1 MADRRVPL
9 IGTLA
14 NRDSSTDQDMRYV
27 NCYPD
32 RVGIRDDGKPRVFS
46 VKRPGLAEAYTTTTA
61 EGRGQLDW
69 EGSLYSVIGNKVYKN
84 GVALSED
91 LFSSTGRVYLTGTTG
106 STTYLAIHD
115 GSDIWLIDT
124 SDNMYLIAG
133 GSRTYSDWAA
143 TTAYS
148 LADRRVP
155 TTKNGF
161 FYEVTTAGTSGG
173 TEPTWPVSVGGT
185 VSDGTVTWTCTGY
198 YTNLP
203 SNMVSGFASL
213 DGYLV
218 VMDANADVYTSNV
231 DDPTTWTSTDFINAE
246 LNPDDG
252 VAVARH
258 LNYITAFGEYTTEF
272 FYNAA
277 NAVGSPLGRVEGAA
291 YSYGCA
297 AGDTVV
303 VMQNM
308 VFFVALTQEGA
319 KSIYQFEGLSPK
331 RISSSAIDRL
341 LEGEGSALE
350 DAYAFAANINGH
362 WAYIL
367 QLSNKTLVY
376 DMEGQMWTEW
386 TSYNGVSETAFRC
399 CAFSL
404 KDYVGHMLDSSNGKI
419 YTFDPTVYQ
428 DDGEDILVTMVTD
441 LYDFGNIRRK
451 FLYRIDVIGDRQAA
465 SSPVS
470 ISWTDDNYVTYTSA
484 RSVDL
489 SSRAYL
495 TRLGQFERRA
505 FKLVHQANTPL
516 RLEALDLY
524 FTLSPGAVS

>member
-1 MADRRVPL
+1 MSERRIPL

-46 VKRPGLAEAYTTTTA
+46 VKRPGLTQTYTTTAA

-69 EGSLYSVIGNKVYKN
+69 EGALYSVVGNKVYKN
-84 GVALSED
+84 GSALSET
-91 LFSSTGRVYLTGTTG
+91 LFTSTGRVYLAGTTG
-106 STTYLAIHD
+106 STAYLAIHD
-115 GSDIWLIDT
+115 GSDLWLIDT
-124 SDNMYLIAG
+124 SDNMLLVAG
-133 GSRTYSDWAA
+133 GARTYSDWAA

-148 LADRRVP
+148 LADRAVP
-155 TTKNGF
+155 TVKNGF

-173 TEPTWPVSVGGT
+173 TEPTWPTTIGGT
-185 VSDGTVTWTCTGY
+185 VADGTVTWTCAGY

-203 SNMVSGFASL
+203 SNMVSGIASI
-213 DGYLV
+213 DGYIVL
-218 VMDANADVYTSNV
+218 MDSNADVYTSNV
-231 DDPTTWTSTDFINAE
+231 DDPTTWSALDFINAE
-246 LNPDDG
+246 LHPDAG
-252 VAVARH
+252 VGVARH
-258 LNYITAFGEYTTEF
+258 LNYIAAFGEYTTEF

-277 NAVGSPLGRVEGAA
+277 NAVGSPLGRVDGAS

-297 AGDTVV
+297 AGDTIV

-308 VFFVALTQEGA
+308 VFFVARTQEGA
-319 KSIYQFEGLSPK
+319 KSVYQFEGLSPK
-331 RISSSAIDRL
+331 RISTSAVDRL
-341 LEGEGSALE
+341 LEGEGASLA

-362 WAYIL
+362 WSYIL
-367 QLSNKTLVY
+367 QLSSKTLVY
-376 DMEGQMWTEW
+376 DMEGEIWTEW
-386 TSYNGVSETAFRC
+386 TSYNGTSESQFRC
-399 CAFSL
+399 CAFSM
-404 KDYVGHMLDSSNGKI
+404 KGYVGYMLDSSNGKV
-419 YTFDPTVYQ
+419 YTFDPDVYQ
-428 DDGEDILVTMVTD
+428 DDGEDIVVTMVTD

-451 FLYRIDVIGDRQAA
+451 FLYRLDVIGDRQ
-465 SSPVS
+465 SSTSNLS
-470 ISWTDDNYVTYTSA
+470 ISWTDDNYLNYKTA
-484 RSVDL
+484 RTVDL

-524 FTLSPGAVS
+524 FKTSPGAVS